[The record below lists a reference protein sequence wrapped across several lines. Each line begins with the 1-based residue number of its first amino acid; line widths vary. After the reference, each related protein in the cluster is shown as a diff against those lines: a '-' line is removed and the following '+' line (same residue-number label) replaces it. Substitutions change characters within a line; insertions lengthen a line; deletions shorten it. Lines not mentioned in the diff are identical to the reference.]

1 MFKSYTSNDNLLL
14 PPCLGDFIPQNDPVR
29 VVHRI
34 IEQINLEKLYRRY
47 SPQGCS
53 AYHPRM
59 MLQIL
64 VYAYLRNIYS
74 SRRIEEFCR
83 NDIRFMWLTGNVT
96 PDHNTINRFRSS
108 RLKDVLKTIFA
119 TIVKFLVAEGFVS
132 LDVAC
137 TDGTKMEAILVYAY
151 LRNIYSSRRIEEF
164 CRNDIRFMWL
174 TGNVTP
180 DHNTINRFR
189 SSRLKDVL
197 KTIFATIVKFLVAE
211 GFVSLDVACTD
222 GTKMEAD
229 ANRYTFVWG
238 KSIHTRISRIAEQLE
253 EIWQYAESVTKQE
266 LRDSAPITYQDI
278 TPEKVEKALCQIDD
292 ALNGVDADRK
302 MKAKVRRVRK
312 SWPEQLRKYESQGKI
327 LDGRNSYSKTDNDA
341 TFMRMKEDHM
351 RNGQLKP
358 GYNPQ
363 ISTNRQF
370 ILNYTIHQCAGDT
383 STYPLHMDN
392 FHSLYGRYPDV
403 SVCDA
408 GYGSEENYLYAF
420 RHGIETFIKYNN
432 FHKEQ
437 KRNFRND
444 PFLSANFY
452 YNEETDGMYCPMG
465 QRMER
470 LSDAR
475 RITDNGFVQTISR
488 YRARNCK
495 GCPLRCRCH
504 RSRSERIVQ
513 VNHRLRKIKEREREK
528 LLSDEGLKYRSQR
541 PQDVEAVFGN
551 LKNNKHFKRFHLRG
565 LKKVEIEFGLLAI
578 AHNLAKVAS

>member
-137 TDGTKMEAILVYAY
+137 TDGTKMEA
-151 LRNIYSSRRIEEF
+151 
-164 CRNDIRFMWL
+164 
-174 TGNVTP
+174 
-180 DHNTINRFR
+180 
-189 SSRLKDVL
+189 
-197 KTIFATIVKFLVAE
+197 
-211 GFVSLDVACTD
+211 
-222 GTKMEAD
+222 D

-278 TPEKVEKALCQIDD
+278 TR
-292 ALNGVDADRK
+292 RK
-302 MKAKVRRVRK
+302 WK
-312 SWPEQLRKYESQGKI
+312 
-327 LDGRNSYSKTDNDA
+327 
-341 TFMRMKEDHM
+341 
-351 RNGQLKP
+351 
-358 GYNPQ
+358 
-363 ISTNRQF
+363 
-370 ILNYTIHQCAGDT
+370 
-383 STYPLHMDN
+383 
-392 FHSLYGRYPDV
+392 
-403 SVCDA
+403 
-408 GYGSEENYLYAF
+408 
-420 RHGIETFIKYNN
+420 RHF
-432 FHKEQ
+432 
-437 KRNFRND
+437 
-444 PFLSANFY
+444 
-452 YNEETDGMYCPMG
+452 
-465 QRMER
+465 
-470 LSDAR
+470 AR
-475 RITDNGFVQTISR
+475 
-488 YRARNCK
+488 
-495 GCPLRCRCH
+495 
-504 RSRSERIVQ
+504 
-513 VNHRLRKIKEREREK
+513 
-528 LLSDEGLKYRSQR
+528 
-541 PQDVEAVFGN
+541 
-551 LKNNKHFKRFHLRG
+551 
-565 LKKVEIEFGLLAI
+565 
-578 AHNLAKVAS
+578 